1 MVVAL
6 SIRSQKA
13 AFCVV
18 LAFLV
23 SYQLHFLSS
32 IRSEKA
38 GINYALRL
46 KVTQQE
52 KNPMVSI
59 MDAIVQCP
67 AYVQDVRQGRVP
79 SVLDP
84 NEGSNREELQ
94 AKTHPEE
101 PSFWVS
107 LHNKKFDRT
116 RWGIK
121 TYGYYYERALERIWR
136 SILAEETN
144 TKSVVLDVGAN
155 IGYFTLLSLAM
166 GDSISVHS
174 FEPNPVN
181 YLRLCESM
189 DLNGW
194 NERPN
199 AFLYSVGVSDRNQA
213 MSFVALS
220 GNPGNSY
227 FVSTPDESQQTKGA
241 LRKAISL
248 DFLAE
253 ELGWFKSR
261 PNVAILKVDV
271 EGQELNVLRG
281 AKRLLE
287 ERLVHNVFVEIYVKE
302 RVSDARDTLSI
313 LLGHGFKAVGMGGF
327 SGPKKPVPWPHDA
340 DIVQR
345 LLDEA
350 DSEKAKLLNLW
361 FQLDT

>member
-1 MVVAL
+1 MFAAV
-6 SIRSQKA
+6 SIRAQKA
-13 AFCVV
+13 AFLVV

-23 SYQLHFLSS
+23 AYQVQFLSS
-32 IRSEKA
+32 IRSEKWMI
-38 GINYALRL
+38 GSALRS
-46 KVTQQE
+46 KVTQQDE
-52 KNPMVSI
+52 STAFSI
-59 MDAIVQCP
+59 KDAIVECP

-79 SVLDP
+79 NVLDP
-84 NEGSNREELQ
+84 NVGSNRKELQ

-107 LHNKKFDRT
+107 LHTQSYDRT

-136 SILAEETN
+136 SILAEEEN
-144 TKSVVLDVGAN
+144 QRSVVLDVGAN

-166 GDSISVHS
+166 GDSIAVHS

-199 AFLYSVGVSDRNQA
+199 SFVYSVGVSERNKA
-213 MSFVALS
+213 MPFVAS
-220 GNPGNSY
+220 PGNPGNSY
-227 FVSTPDESQQTKGA
+227 FVSTSEESQQDEGT

-248 DFLAE
+248 DFLAKE
-253 ELGWFKSR
+253 HGWFNSR
-261 PNVAILKVDV
+261 PNIAILKVDV

-287 ERLVHNVFVEIYVKE
+287 ERLIRNVFVEIYVKE
-302 RVSDARDTLSI
+302 RVSDARDTLTI

-327 SGPKKPVPWPHDA
+327 SGPKRPVPWPHDS
-340 DIVQR
+340 DLVQH

-350 DSEKAKLLNLW
+350 DSEKSKLLNLW
-361 FQLDT
+361 FRLER